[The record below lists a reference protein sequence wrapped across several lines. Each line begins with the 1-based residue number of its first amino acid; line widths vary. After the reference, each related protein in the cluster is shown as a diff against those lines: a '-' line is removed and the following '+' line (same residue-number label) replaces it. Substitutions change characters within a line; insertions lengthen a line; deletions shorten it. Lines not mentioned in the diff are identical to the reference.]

1 MAATGGSEDRRATW
15 SWALYDWANSA
26 FATTVVAGFFPVFF
40 KDFWSAGTE
49 PTVSTFWL
57 GVTLSL
63 SGLTVALV
71 APMLGSFADGG
82 GARKRSLALF
92 AALGIALT
100 AALPWVPRGA
110 WPAAATLYGLAYVFW
125 LCSLVFYDS
134 LLPSVSTAANVD
146 RVSGLGF
153 GLGYLGGGLLFALN
167 VAMATRPDWFGIV
180 PAGADEATRDAGT
193 LRAVRLSFLAVAAWW
208 AAFSTPLLLFVR
220 EPGASRRVPLGEAL
234 RRGFAQLRDTF
245 LEIRRYRGV
254 FAFLVAYWLYIDGV
268 DTVITMA
275 VDYGKSLG
283 FPTSSLIGA
292 LLMVQFVAF
301 PFALLFGWAGQRFGP
316 KRPILLGIGV
326 YVVVTALAT
335 QLTPEPWRFGGMS
348 VSPFFLLAFL
358 VGTAQG
364 GVQALSRS
372 LYTRL
377 IPTDR
382 SAEFFGFYNMVGRF
396 AAIIGPF
403 LVGTV
408 GRITGSPRAGIG
420 SIALL
425 LVAGGALL
433 ARLDLRS
440 STDR

>member
-1 MAATGGSEDRRATW
+1 
-15 SWALYDWANSA
+15 
-26 FATTVVAGFFPVFF
+26 VVAGFFPVFF

-63 SGLTVALV
+63 AGLTVALL

-92 AALGIALT
+92 ATLGIALT
-100 AALPWVPRGA
+100 AALPSIPRGA
-110 WPAAATLYGLAYVFW
+110 WPAAATVYGLAYICW

-134 LLPSVSTAANVD
+134 LLPTISSEDNVD
-146 RVSGLGF
+146 RISGLGY
-153 GLGYLGGGLLFALN
+153 GLGYLGGGLLFAVN
-167 VAMATRPDWFGIV
+167 VAMTIRPEWFGIV
-180 PAGADEATRDAGT
+180 PAVADEAARADGT
-193 LRAVRLSFLAVAAWW
+193 LRAVQLSFLTVAAWW
-208 AAFSTPLLLFVR
+208 AVFSVPLLLFVR
-220 EPGASRRVPLGEAL
+220 EPGAVGRVPIHQAL
-234 RRGFAQLRDTF
+234 QRGFAQLRKTF
-245 LEIRRYRGV
+245 LEVRRFRAV
-254 FAFLVAYWLYIDGV
+254 FSFLIAYWLYIDGV

-283 FPTSSLIGA
+283 FPTTSLIAA
-292 LLMVQFVAF
+292 LLLVQFVAF

-335 QLTPEPWRFGGMS
+335 QLTPEPWVLGSVS

-425 LVAGGALL
+425 LFAGGALL
-433 ARLDLRS
+433 ARLDLR
-440 STDR
+440 TLQAGR

>member
-1 MAATGGSEDRRATW
+1 MGRRAGKVDRRTVW

-63 SGLTVALV
+63 AGLTVAV
-71 APMLGSFADGG
+71 TAPVLGSFADGG

-92 AALGIALT
+92 AALAIAMT
-100 AALPWVPRGA
+100 AILPAIPRGA
-110 WPAAATLYGLAYVFW
+110 WPAAATVYGLGYVFW

-134 LLPSVSTAANVD
+134 LLPSVSSSENVD
-146 RVSGLGF
+146 RVSSLGF
-153 GLGYLGGGLLFALN
+153 GLGYLGGGLLFAFN
-167 VAMATRPDWFGIV
+167 VLMTLRPELFGLV
-180 PAGADEATRDAGT
+180 PAGADDAARAGGT
-193 LRAVRLSFLAVAAWW
+193 LRAVQLSFLTVAAWW
-208 AAFSTPLLLFVR
+208 ALFSIPLFVAVP
-220 EPGASRRVPLGEAL
+220 EPGDAGRVPMREAL
-234 RRGFAQLRDTF
+234 RRGLAQLRDTF
-245 LEIRRYRGV
+245 HEVRRYRVV
-254 FAFLVAYWLYIDGV
+254 FGFLVAYWLYIDGV

-283 FPTSSLIGA
+283 FPTATLISA
-292 LLMVQFVAF
+292 LLLVQFVAF
-301 PFALLFGWAGQRFGP
+301 PCALAFGWAGQRFGP
-316 KRPILLGIGV
+316 KRPILAGIGV
-326 YVVVTALAT
+326 YIIVTALAT
-335 QLTPEPWRFGGMS
+335 QLTVEPWLVGGVS
-348 VSPFFLLAFL
+348 ISPFYALAIL

-377 IPTDR
+377 IPAERT
-382 SAEFFGFYNMVGRF
+382 AEFFGFYNMVGRF

-403 LVGTV
+403 LVGVV
-408 GRITGSPRAGIG
+408 GRFTGSPRAGIG

-425 LVAGGALL
+425 LVVGGALL
-433 ARLDLRS
+433 ARLDLNKP
-440 STDR
+440 

>member
-1 MAATGGSEDRRATW
+1 MERRAEEVGARSVW

-63 SGLTVALV
+63 AGLTVALT

-92 AALGIALT
+92 AALAIAMT
-100 AALPWVPRGA
+100 ALLPAIPRGA
-110 WPAAATLYGLAYVFW
+110 WPAAATVYGLGYVFW

-134 LLPSVSTAANVD
+134 LLPSVSRPENVD

-153 GLGYLGGGLLFALN
+153 GLGYLGGGLLFAIN
-167 VAMATRPDWFGIV
+167 VLMTLRPELFGLV
-180 PAGADEATRDAGT
+180 APGADEATRAAAQ
-193 LRAVRLSFLAVAAWW
+193 LRAVQLSFLTVAAWW
-208 AAFSTPLLLFVR
+208 ALFAIPLLAFVP
-220 EPGASRRVPLGEAL
+220 EPGGAGRVGLAEAL
-234 RRGFAQLRDTF
+234 RRGVAQLRDTF
-245 LEIRRYRGV
+245 REIRRYRTV
-254 FAFLVAYWLYIDGV
+254 FGFLVAYWLYIDGV

-275 VDYGKSLG
+275 VDYGKALG
-283 FPTSSLIGA
+283 FATPTLISA
-292 LLMVQFVAF
+292 LLLVQFVAF
-301 PFALLFGWAGQRFGP
+301 PCALAFGWAGQRFGP
-316 KRPILLGIGV
+316 KRPILAAIGV
-326 YVVVTALAT
+326 YIVVTALAT
-335 QLTPEPWRFGGMS
+335 RLTVEPWPILGLQ
-348 VSPFFLLAFL
+348 VSPFYALAIL

-377 IPTDR
+377 IPADR

-403 LVGTV
+403 LVGVV
-408 GRITGSPRAGIG
+408 GRATGSPRLGIA

-433 ARLDLRS
+433 ARLDLR
-440 STDR
+440 RI